1 MEFREQGKTGVKLPE
16 IGLGTW
22 QYSGGLEPLRKGVSL
37 GAILIDTAEMYGT
50 EEVVGEAVKDQRQRM
65 SSPSQNQTE

>member
-1 MEFREQGKTGVKLPE
+1 MEFRELGKTGVQLPE

-37 GAILIDTAEMYGT
+37 SAILIDTAEMYGT
-50 EEVVGEAVKDQRQRM
+50 EEIVGEAVKGQRQRM